1 MKRINLLSKTK
12 QTELFFEDLYRG
24 VVTLVILGSFVLLAG
39 VAAQIAVW
47 IYLEQKEAS
56 VVAQVASIQQQID
69 ESENAQ
75 LKAQVSEINALMYD
89 FETLSKQTPQ
99 WSRVL
104 KAFAQLVPNGVR
116 VSEFFADAATGTIE
130 ISGYSPTRE
139 AVIELYNNI
148 NGDKEHFK
156 EINYPLENV
165 SQPTNIIFNY
175 TFTIQDGVLVPAPI
189 Q

>member
-24 VVTLVILGSFVLLAG
+24 VVTLVVLGTFVLLAG
-39 VAAQIAVW
+39 VVIQIAVW
-47 IYLEQKEAS
+47 VYLQQKEAS
-56 VVAQVASIQQQID
+56 VIAEAAAIQQQID

-75 LKAQVSEINALMYD
+75 LKAKVKEINALMSD
-89 FETLSKQTPQ
+89 FDRLATQTPQ

-104 KAFAQLVPNGVR
+104 KAFAQLVPNGVKITNF
-116 VSEFFADAATGTIE
+116 SADAATGTIE
-130 ISGYSPTRE
+130 ISGYSPSRE
-139 AVIELYNNI
+139 LVIELYNNI

-165 SQPTNIIFNY
+165 AKPTNIIFNY
-175 TFTIQDGVLVPAPI
+175 TFTVQDGVLVPKLA